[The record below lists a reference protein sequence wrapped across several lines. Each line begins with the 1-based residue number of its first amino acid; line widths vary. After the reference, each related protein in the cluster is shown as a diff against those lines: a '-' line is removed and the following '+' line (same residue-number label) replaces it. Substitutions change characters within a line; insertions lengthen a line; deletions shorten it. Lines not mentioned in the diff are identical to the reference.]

1 MQESGVDLEF
11 DILGDIL
18 EEFQPKVGFYE
29 IQSRTL
35 DDVISTP
42 TKNLG
47 TGADAIL
54 SELFK
59 PKENKM
65 SLSRTQQKLQLQ
77 REHLL
82 KQEQK
87 KKEQERQRQLEQT
100 SEISIPFPRPTET
113 LPPHIPPAV
122 LNFKTKLEN
131 PTKYYVYKTQERKL
145 KEYINQHGGSAP
157 SPGFTPPTSHA
168 TLNAINSMST
178 LPYVADGLGLA
189 GATKPPDSPMS
200 AASSTGASEVDEILD
215 DIISL
220 EGDAVANQMGLDN
233 SFDFLDFAGTNA
245 TLALP
250 AAASVSDIYNG
261 RNVSAGPLQ
270 DAISTSC
277 PPKIKQEPGEESCNN
292 MEKFNHVTY
301 LKDRQKKDN
310 HNMIERR
317 RRFNINDR
325 IKELGTMIPK
335 QDSDMKQNK
344 GTILK
349 CTVDY
354 IKYLKKENE
363 RHKSNV
369 EKFRETEELNSKLLL
384 RIQELEMHCR
394 AHNVPVT
401 PLTNDTSTATLSAL
415 LSAKRISTL
424 PNRTIKTEK
433 AYRDDSAACS
443 MNTDSYG
450 ESGDRYDNE
459 EDVMET

>member
-11 DILGDIL
+11 DILNDII

-35 DDVISTP
+35 DDVISKP
-42 TKNLG
+42 PVKSLG
-47 TGADAIL
+47 IGADAIL
-54 SELFK
+54 SELLK
-59 PKENKM
+59 PVENKM
-65 SLSRTQQKLQLQ
+65 ASMSRTQQKLALQ

-87 KKEQERQRQLEQT
+87 KKEQERLRQLEQT

-145 KEYINQHGGSAP
+145 KEYINQHGTTP
-157 SPGFTPPTSHA
+157 SQGFTPPTSHA
-168 TLNAINSMST
+168 TLNAINNMAT
-178 LPYVADGLGLA
+178 LPFVGDGLGMV
-189 GATKPPDSPMS
+189 GAMKPPDSPMS
-200 AASSTGASEVDEILD
+200 AASSTEPSEVDEILE

-220 EGDAVANQMGLDN
+220 EGENTHVANQMGLDN
-233 SFDFLDFAGTNA
+233 NFDFFDFTGANS
-245 TLALP
+245 TLPLP
-250 AAASVSDIYNG
+250 ASVSDIYGG
-261 RNVSAGPLQ
+261 RNVSAGSLP
-270 DAISTSC
+270 DAISSSC
-277 PPKIKQEPGEESCNN
+277 PPTIKQEPDESCGN
-292 MEKFNHVTY
+292 MQKFDHVTF

-335 QDSDMKQNK
+335 QDTDMKQNK

-354 IKYLKKENE
+354 IKYLKRENE
-363 RHKSNV
+363 RHKANL

-401 PLTNDTSTATLSAL
+401 PLTNDTSTATLSRL
-415 LSAKRISTL
+415 LAAKRTTQARL
-424 PNRTIKTEK
+424 TIKPE
-433 AYRDDSAACS
+433 AYYSDDSASCS
-443 MNTDSYG
+443 MNMDSFG
-450 ESGDRYDNE
+450 ETNNRFDNE
-459 EDVMET
+459 ENGMET